1 MWQLSLPWF
10 EFVLRGAAVYLFIF
24 LLLRLTGRRQVGQLT
39 TFDLVLLLLLSN
51 AVQNSMNG
59 GDNTVTAGFIL
70 VATLAGINL
79 LLAWFTARSKK
90 FEGIIEGRPLV
101 LIHNGQL
108 YEDVVRGQNLSRQE
122 IDTAL
127 RTLGIS
133 SVADVHYAILEPNG
147 AISAKPMTPHGSAGP
162 SGQNVKAQP

>member
-10 EFVLRGAAVYLFIF
+10 EFLLRGAAVYLFIF
-24 LLLRLTGRRQVGQLT
+24 LLLRITGKRQVGQLT
-39 TFDLVLLLLLSN
+39 SFDLVLLLLLSN

-70 VATLAGINL
+70 AATLAGTNL

-90 FEGIIEGRPLV
+90 IENFIEGRPLV
-101 LIHNGQL
+101 LIHNGHL
-108 YEDVVRGQNLSRQE
+108 YEDVARSQNLSRQE

-127 RTLGIS
+127 RALGIS
-133 SVADVHYAILEPNG
+133 SVAVVHYAILEPNG
-147 AISAKPMTPHGSAGP
+147 IISAKPMNHHGTGGS
-162 SGQNVKAQP
+162 SGQNVQVQP

>member
-24 LLLRLTGRRQVGQLT
+24 LLLRITGRRQVGQLT

-70 VATLAGINL
+70 AATLAGINL
-79 LLAWFTARSKK
+79 LLAWFATRSKK
-90 FEGIIEGRPLV
+90 LEDFIEGRPLV
-101 LIHNGQL
+101 LIHNGHL
-108 YEDVVRGQNLSRQE
+108 YEDVARRQNLSRQE

-127 RTLGIS
+127 RGLGIS

-147 AISAKPMTPHGSAGP
+147 AITAKSLNLHGTAS
-162 SGQNVKAQP
+162 